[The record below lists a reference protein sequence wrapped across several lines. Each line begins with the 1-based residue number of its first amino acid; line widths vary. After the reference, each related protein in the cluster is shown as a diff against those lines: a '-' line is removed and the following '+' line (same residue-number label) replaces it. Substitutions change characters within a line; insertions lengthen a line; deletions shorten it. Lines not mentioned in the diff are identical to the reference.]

1 MTINDIIQ
9 KGVSLASDN
18 PAGAVAAGII
28 ALYLLVKKPKLLL
41 TLVFIALAAA
51 GVMQLF
57 DMLSSTGLSGKTG

>member
-1 MTINDIIQ
+1 MSIDDIIQ
-9 KGVSLASDN
+9 KGIALANDN
-18 PAGAVAAGII
+18 PAGTVAAAII

-51 GVMQLF
+51 GVMRLF